1 MVVSLSPSSYIVCV
15 MSVLFTAVALVV
27 GDSVCVSSESRIIN
41 QSQLSHKSCCISLNL
56 SGWSLRSAV
65 YEASACFS
73 VDSGQRPSGAV
84 IIPEEQS
91 GICGIWSRLL
101 LHVVSDH
108 FDNWTQSELIVQWTQ
123 SHLYDKEIKDSLSSC
138 GHFSFFFGGLSRGR
152 THVTGHWRSWTFSLD
167 SLVSWIFWVSV
178 SSLHVGWWVTKWSLH
193 DIVCPAQSILQVY
206 FRLCN
211 VSQEDVFIIITMLPA
226 VAVLASLCLSSSWLL
241 SCKMGL

>member
-1 MVVSLSPSSYIVCV
+1 MVVSLSPSSYSVCV

-138 GHFSFFFGGLSRGR
+138 GHFSFFF
-152 THVTGHWRSWTFSLD
+152 WRVVQRQDTCHRSLTFMDFLFGFFGF
-167 SLVSWIFWVSV
+167 LN
-178 SSLHVGWWVTKWSLH
+178 
-193 DIVCPAQSILQVY
+193 ILGQCQ
-206 FRLCN
+206 L
-211 VSQEDVFIIITMLPA
+211 ITCWLMSNKVKSPWHR
-226 VAVLASLCLSSSWLL
+226 LSSTEYSP
-241 SCKMGL
+241 GLFSTV